1 LDKEMSKKK
10 DRKGLGRGLSALM
23 ADIDRDTKITS
34 NTVSNTSSNM
44 LPIEKV
50 IANPN
55 QPRQDFNKEDLED
68 LTQSIA
74 SRGIIQPIIV
84 RVSKENNDLY
94 QIVAGERRWRAA
106 QKAQLHEVPV
116 VVRDFTDE
124 ELLEVAIIE
133 NVQRSNLNPV
143 EEALAYK
150 ALIDNFNYTQEQV
163 ATGLGKS
170 RSHVANLLRL
180 LNLPEKVLKYVRVGS
195 LSSGHARTL
204 VGHKQALALANIMI
218 EENMSVREAEIYVKQ
233 RLDRKNLNKKI
244 NRKDADTRALEAD
257 LFTNIKMKVSID
269 HKEIKG
275 SGKLI
280 ISYNDLDEL
289 EKLCSI
295 LMDGSK

>member
-1 LDKEMSKKK
+1 MSMKK

-170 RSHVANLLRL
+170 RSYIANLLRL

-275 SGKLI
+275 NGKLI

>member
-1 LDKEMSKKK
+1 MSMKK

-23 ADIDRDTKITS
+23 ADIDHDTKIIS

-68 LTQSIA
+68 LTRSIA

-170 RSHVANLLRL
+170 RSYIANLLRL

-275 SGKLI
+275 NGKLI

>member
-1 LDKEMSKKK
+1 MSMKK

-23 ADIDRDTKITS
+23 ADIDHDTKIIS

-68 LTQSIA
+68 LTRSIA

-233 RLDRKNLNKKI
+233 RLDRKNLNKKT

-289 EKLCSI
+289 DKLCSI

>member
-68 LTQSIA
+68 LTRSIA

>member
-1 LDKEMSKKK
+1 MIKRK

-23 ADIDRDTKITS
+23 ADIDQSPKEIPGKTS
-34 NTVSNTSSNM
+34 GISSNM
-44 LPIEKV
+44 LPIEKI
-50 IANPN
+50 IANPD

-68 LTQSIA
+68 LAKSIA

-84 RVSKENNDLY
+84 RISKENNEFY

-106 QKAQLHEVPV
+106 QRAQLHEVPV

-143 EEALAYK
+143 EEALGYQ

-163 ATGLGKS
+163 ASGLGKS
-170 RSHVANLLRL
+170 RSYIANLLRL
-180 LNLPEKVLKYVRVGS
+180 LNLPEKVQKYVRKGV
-195 LSSGHARTL
+195 LSAGHARTL
-204 VGHKQALALANIMI
+204 VGNKQALALANIMI

-233 RLDRKNLNKKI
+233 RLNRKNINKHSNKK
-244 NRKDADTRALEAD
+244 DSDTRALEAD
-257 LFTNIKMKVSID
+257 LSANTKMKVTID
-269 HKEIKG
+269 HKVISG
-275 SGKLI
+275 SGKI
-280 ISYNDLDEL
+280 TISYKNLDEL
-289 EKLCSI
+289 DQICSM

>member
-1 LDKEMSKKK
+1 MIKRK

-23 ADIDRDTKITS
+23 ADIDQSPKEIPGKTS
-34 NTVSNTSSNM
+34 GISSNM
-44 LPIEKV
+44 LPIEKI
-50 IANPN
+50 IANPD

-68 LTQSIA
+68 LAKSIA

-84 RVSKENNDLY
+84 RISKENNELY

-106 QKAQLHEVPV
+106 QRAQLHEVPV

-143 EEALAYK
+143 EEALGYQ

-163 ATGLGKS
+163 ASGLGKS
-170 RSHVANLLRL
+170 RSYIANLLRL
-180 LNLPEKVLKYVRVGS
+180 LNLPEKVQKYVRKGV
-195 LSSGHARTL
+195 LSAGHARTL
-204 VGHKQALALANIMI
+204 VGNKQALALANIMI

-233 RLDRKNLNKKI
+233 RLNRKNINKHS
-244 NRKDADTRALEAD
+244 NNKDSDTRALEAD
-257 LFTNIKMKVSID
+257 LSANTKMKVTIE
-269 HKEIKG
+269 HKG
-275 SGKLI
+275 TSGCGKI
-280 ISYNDLDEL
+280 TISYKNLDEL
-289 EKLCSI
+289 DQICSM

>member
-34 NTVSNTSSNM
+34 NKVSNTLSNM

-170 RSHVANLLRL
+170 RSYIANLLRL

-289 EKLCSI
+289 DKLCSI

>member
-1 LDKEMSKKK
+1 MSMKK

-68 LTQSIA
+68 LTRSIA

-289 EKLCSI
+289 DKLCSI
-295 LMDGSK
+295 LMGGSK

>member
-1 LDKEMSKKK
+1 MIKRK

-23 ADIDRDTKITS
+23 ADIDQSPKEILGKTS
-34 NTVSNTSSNM
+34 GISSNM
-44 LPIEKV
+44 LPIEKI
-50 IANPN
+50 IANPD

-68 LTQSIA
+68 LAKSIA

-84 RVSKENNDLY
+84 RISKENNELY

-106 QKAQLHEVPV
+106 QRAQLHEVPV

-143 EEALAYK
+143 EEALGYQ

-163 ATGLGKS
+163 ASGLGKS
-170 RSHVANLLRL
+170 RSYIANLLRL
-180 LNLPEKVLKYVRVGS
+180 LNLPEKVQKYVRKGV
-195 LSSGHARTL
+195 LSAGHARTL
-204 VGHKQALALANIMI
+204 VGNKQALALANIMI

-233 RLDRKNLNKKI
+233 RLNRKNINKHSNKK
-244 NRKDADTRALEAD
+244 DSDTRALEAD
-257 LFTNIKMKVSID
+257 LSANTKMKVTID
-269 HKEIKG
+269 HKETSG
-275 SGKLI
+275 SGKI
-280 ISYNDLDEL
+280 TISYKNLDEL
-289 EKLCSI
+289 DQICSM

>member
-1 LDKEMSKKK
+1 MSKKK

-170 RSHVANLLRL
+170 RSYIANLLRL

-280 ISYNDLDEL
+280 ISYKNLDEL
-289 EKLCSI
+289 DKLCSI

>member
-1 LDKEMSKKK
+1 MSMKK

-23 ADIDRDTKITS
+23 ADIDHDTKIIS
-34 NTVSNTSSNM
+34 NTVSNTVANTSSNM

-68 LTQSIA
+68 LTRSIA

>member
-1 LDKEMSKKK
+1 MSKKK

-23 ADIDRDTKITS
+23 ADIDHDTKIIS

-68 LTQSIA
+68 LTRSIA

-275 SGKLI
+275 NGKLI

>member
-170 RSHVANLLRL
+170 RSYIANLLRL

-218 EENMSVREAEIYVKQ
+218 EENMSVREAEIYVKK

>member
-1 LDKEMSKKK
+1 MSKKK

-23 ADIDRDTKITS
+23 ADIDHDTKIIS

>member
-1 LDKEMSKKK
+1 MKK

-23 ADIDRDTKITS
+23 ADIDHDTKIIS

-68 LTQSIA
+68 LTRSIA

-289 EKLCSI
+289 DKLCSI

>member
-1 LDKEMSKKK
+1 MSMKK

-23 ADIDRDTKITS
+23 ADIDHDTKIIS

-68 LTQSIA
+68 LTRSIA

-116 VVRDFTDE
+116 VVRDITDE

-289 EKLCSI
+289 DKLCSI

>member
-1 LDKEMSKKK
+1 MSMKK

-23 ADIDRDTKITS
+23 ADIDHDTKIIS

-68 LTQSIA
+68 LTRSIA

-275 SGKLI
+275 NGKLI

>member
-1 LDKEMSKKK
+1 MSKKK

-170 RSHVANLLRL
+170 RSYIANLLRL
-180 LNLPEKVLKYVRVGS
+180 LKLPEKVLKYVRVGS

>member
-1 LDKEMSKKK
+1 MSKKK

-23 ADIDRDTKITS
+23 ADIDRNTKITS

-116 VVRDFTDE
+116 VVRDFTDD

-163 ATGLGKS
+163 ASGLGKS
-170 RSHVANLLRL
+170 RSYIANLLRL

-233 RLDRKNLNKKI
+233 RLDRKNSNNKI

-257 LFTNIKMKVSID
+257 LSTNIKMKVSID

-289 EKLCSI
+289 DKLCSI

>member
-1 LDKEMSKKK
+1 MSKKK

-280 ISYNDLDEL
+280 ISYKDLDEL
-289 EKLCSI
+289 DKLCSI

>member
-1 LDKEMSKKK
+1 MIKRK

-23 ADIDRDTKITS
+23 ADIDQSPKEIPAKTS
-34 NTVSNTSSNM
+34 GISSNM
-44 LPIEKV
+44 LPIEKI
-50 IANPN
+50 IANPD

-68 LTQSIA
+68 LAKSIA

-84 RVSKENNDLY
+84 RISKENNELY

-106 QKAQLHEVPV
+106 QRAQLHEVPV

-143 EEALAYK
+143 EEALGYQ

-163 ATGLGKS
+163 ASGLGKS
-170 RSHVANLLRL
+170 RSYIANLLRL
-180 LNLPEKVLKYVRVGS
+180 LNLSEKVQKYVRKGV
-195 LSSGHARTL
+195 LSAGHARTL
-204 VGHKQALALANIMI
+204 VGNKQALALANIMI

-233 RLDRKNLNKKI
+233 RLNRKNINKHSNKK
-244 NRKDADTRALEAD
+244 DSDTRALEAD
-257 LFTNIKMKVSID
+257 LSANTKMKVTID
-269 HKEIKG
+269 HKVTPG
-275 SGKLI
+275 SGKI
-280 ISYNDLDEL
+280 TISYKNLDEL
-289 EKLCSI
+289 DQICSM

>member
-1 LDKEMSKKK
+1 MSMKK

-23 ADIDRDTKITS
+23 ADIDHDTKIISNTVS

-68 LTQSIA
+68 LTRSIA

-289 EKLCSI
+289 DKLCSI

>member
-1 LDKEMSKKK
+1 MSKKK

-23 ADIDRDTKITS
+23 ADIDHDTKIIS

-180 LNLPEKVLKYVRVGS
+180 LNLPEKVLKYVRVGT

-289 EKLCSI
+289 DKLCSI

>member
-1 LDKEMSKKK
+1 MSMKK

-23 ADIDRDTKITS
+23 ADIDHDTKIIS

-68 LTQSIA
+68 LTRSIA

-275 SGKLI
+275 NGKLI

-289 EKLCSI
+289 DKLCSI

>member
-1 LDKEMSKKK
+1 MSMKK

-23 ADIDRDTKITS
+23 ADIDHDTKIIS

-68 LTQSIA
+68 LTRSIA

-257 LFTNIKMKVSID
+257 LFTNIKMKVSIE

-289 EKLCSI
+289 DKLCSI

>member
-1 LDKEMSKKK
+1 
-10 DRKGLGRGLSALM
+10 M

-68 LTQSIA
+68 LTRSIA

>member
-1 LDKEMSKKK
+1 MSMKK

-23 ADIDRDTKITS
+23 ADIDHDTKIIS

-68 LTQSIA
+68 LTRSIA

-84 RVSKENNDLY
+84 RVSKENKDLY

-289 EKLCSI
+289 DKLCSM

>member
-1 LDKEMSKKK
+1 MSKKK

-170 RSHVANLLRL
+170 RSYIANLLRL

-289 EKLCSI
+289 DKLCSM

>member
-1 LDKEMSKKK
+1 MSMKK

-23 ADIDRDTKITS
+23 ADIDHDTKTIS

-68 LTQSIA
+68 LTRSIA

-289 EKLCSI
+289 DKLCSI

>member
-1 LDKEMSKKK
+1 MSMKK

-23 ADIDRDTKITS
+23 ADINHDTKIIS

-68 LTQSIA
+68 LTRSIA

>member
-1 LDKEMSKKK
+1 MSKKK

-170 RSHVANLLRL
+170 RSYIANLLRL

-204 VGHKQALALANIMI
+204 IGHKQALALANIMI

-289 EKLCSI
+289 DKLCSI

>member
-1 LDKEMSKKK
+1 MSKKK

-23 ADIDRDTKITS
+23 ADIDHDTKITS

-68 LTQSIA
+68 LTRSIA

-170 RSHVANLLRL
+170 RSYIANLLRL

-289 EKLCSI
+289 DKLCSI

>member
-1 LDKEMSKKK
+1 MSMKK

-23 ADIDRDTKITS
+23 ADIDHDTKIIS

-68 LTQSIA
+68 LTRSIA

-289 EKLCSI
+289 DKLCSM

>member
-1 LDKEMSKKK
+1 MSMKK

-23 ADIDRDTKITS
+23 ADIDHDTKIIT

-68 LTQSIA
+68 LTRSIA

-289 EKLCSI
+289 DKLCSI

>member
-1 LDKEMSKKK
+1 MKK

-23 ADIDRDTKITS
+23 ADIDHDTKIIS

-68 LTQSIA
+68 LTRSIA

-275 SGKLI
+275 NGKLI

>member
-1 LDKEMSKKK
+1 MSKKK

-23 ADIDRDTKITS
+23 ADIDHDTKIIS

-289 EKLCSI
+289 DKLCSI